1 MMGHKEKIN
10 ADEFDA
16 FTGWRKLLVWRKG
29 RLRGIKK
36 CFRRRARRTYKV
48 DVDKELALG

>member
-10 ADEFDA
+10 EEEFDV
-16 FTGWRKLLVWRKG
+16 FSRWRKVYCWKRG
-29 RLRGIKK
+29 RIAKIKK
-36 CFRRRARRTYKV
+36 CFHRRARRTYKV